1 MKNFT
6 KSFRIDENTVEIFE
20 ELKLI
25 FKINSDSDLL
35 KAIIF
40 EMHDIKKQ
48 KLLPIE
54 LFNEINEQHK
64 KECEKIQN
72 ENKTLILKI
81 GELQG
86 ELNIYKQ
93 QAFPKKKPWYKF
105 WEKKNWCATYFVVLY
120 WFLKLIPLY

>member
-40 EMHDIKKQ
+40 EIHDIKKQ

-72 ENKTLILKI
+72 ENKTLILRI

-105 WEKKNWCATYFVVLY
+105 WEKKN
-120 WFLKLIPLY
+120 